1 MDSHIGSCV
10 ITKKDVKAGETKT
23 EIRAHI
29 SDGNES
35 YTYYRKRVESQNK
48 HKGELLEL
56 VVQRIRENYIGEVV
70 SEEEDEEDKAGIGKR
85 GVLCLNES
93 ALPIYVYY

>member
-1 MDSHIGSCV
+1 MD
-10 ITKKDVKAGETKT
+10 
-23 EIRAHI
+23 
-29 SDGNES
+29 
-35 YTYYRKRVESQNK
+35 SQNK

-93 ALPIYVYY
+93 ALPIYVYYGVNRNTESRSAVRKKYTGCAGKLDAVHLLINNQRQRERQY